1 MRRLAHTLARRV
13 LGRAYP
19 RALRRWRGAQGAWRS
34 RRLARGTERFVD
46 WHGLTV
52 SGGPFAG
59 LRYPGLGPHSLAPKL
74 IGAYER
80 ELHGAIENAIRAQP
94 ATIVNVGA
102 ADGYYAVGLARRCPG
117 ARVVAYEA
125 DARER
130 AVLAQVAAANAVG
143 LEIKGAAGRED
154 LARDIAGAGRRES
167 LAAAAPDDLA
177 AALLV
182 VDCEGCERELLAR
195 GETAWLAGA
204 TVIVE
209 LHDVYDPGVGD
220 AIVERFAATHDV
232 VITPTGPQPPAN
244 RLLSEQRPGPMR
256 WAVMTPRREPRG

>member
-19 RALRRWRGAQGAWRS
+19 RALRRWRRAQGAWRS
-34 RRLARGTERFVD
+34 RRLARATERFVA

-80 ELHGAIENAIRAQP
+80 ELHGAIEDAIRARP

-102 ADGYYAVGLARRCPG
+102 ADGYYAVGLARRCPA

-125 DARER
+125 DADER
-130 AVLAQVAAANAVG
+130 AVLARVAAENGVAI
-143 LEIKGAAGRED
+143 EIKGAASR
-154 LARDIAGAGRRES
+154 
-167 LAAAAPDDLA
+167 DDLA
-177 AALLV
+177 ADLV
-182 VDCEGCERELLAR
+182 VMDCEGCERDLL
-195 GETAWLAGA
+195 GGGA
-204 TVIVE
+204 IGSLRDATTIVE
-209 LHDVYDPGVGD
+209 LHDVYDPGVGE

-232 VITPTGPQPPAN
+232 IVIPTGPQPPAN
-244 RLLSEQRPGPMR
+244 RLLSERRPGPMR
-256 WAVMTPRREPRG
+256 WAVMTPRRGPRA